1 MPLEWPQKIF
11 VTGTDT
17 NVGKTLVCAL
27 LVAGLGAEYWKPI
40 QSGLAEKTD
49 TQWIKEKTGLP
60 QDYFHPETYRLSR
73 PLSPHAAAAHD
84 GVHIHLERFRVP
96 APATGR
102 NLIVEGAGGI
112 MVPLNEKHFMR
123 DLMQSAGLP
132 VLLVAR
138 STLGTINHTLL
149 SLEQLRRDQIPILGV
164 VLNGPKNAINK
175 QAIASYGQT
184 NILAEI
190 EPLPRINAQSL
201 AAEFKAAFTV
211 QGFF

>member
-1 MPLEWPQKIF
+1 MPLEWPEKIF
-11 VTGTDT
+11 VSGTDT
-17 NVGKTLVCAL
+17 DVGKTLVCAL

-60 QDYFHPETYRLSR
+60 ADYFHPETYLLSR

-84 GVHIHLERFRVP
+84 GVHIHLSHFRVP
-96 APATGR
+96 APAAGR

-123 DLMQSAGLP
+123 DLMLSAGLP

-149 SLEQLRRDQIPILGV
+149 SLEQLRRDRIPILGV

-175 QAIASYGQT
+175 QAIEFYGQT
-184 NILAEI
+184 TVLAEI
-190 EPLPRINAQSL
+190 LPLPCIDAQNL
-201 AAEFKAAFTV
+201 AREFRAAFSA
-211 QGFF
+211 